1 MGGCT
6 LSFLDREMDD
16 GGGCTLHLLNA
27 GLDKAAPFF
36 TFFVEEW
43 TREGCTLHSP
53 RFRNRRRGGSALD
66 LLNERHHA
74 EPSSTPP

>member
-27 GLDKAAPFF
+27 RLTTLLHERIDRSGRQIRVHSFIEKAKSGA
-36 TFFVEEW
+36 
-43 TREGCTLHSP
+43 
-53 RFRNRRRGGSALD
+53 A
-66 LLNERHHA
+66 
-74 EPSSTPP
+74 SSFSL

>member
-27 GLDKAAPFF
+27 RLTTLLHERIDRSGRQIR
-36 TFFVEEW
+36 VHSCNSGEE
-43 TREGCTLHSP
+43 
-53 RFRNRRRGGSALD
+53 RGRLIVQSLI
-66 LLNERHHA
+66 E
-74 EPSSTPP
+74 E